1 MRQVLREIKLLLK
14 HPIYILSMVVLPL
27 FVTLFFT
34 SLMQEGQ
41 PADMPIG
48 VVDLDNTSATRK
60 LTRMLDSFQASRVV
74 AHYASMDEARHAMQ
88 KNEIYAF
95 ILFPKNMTRDMT
107 SMRRPKMSFYYS
119 NTSLTVGSLI
129 FKDMKTVSTLASAAI
144 GQATLQAKG
153 MTAEQTRA
161 FLQPI
166 ALDVHS
172 VGNPAVNYN
181 IFLSNM
187 LAPAVLIVF
196 IFLVTIYS
204 IATEMKFGTYLE
216 WIEASDGNFN
226 IALYTKVL
234 TQSVIWFIVY
244 ACMMGYMYGALS
256 FPAPGGY
263 WKLLLLGALTIL
275 ASQGFA
281 MFIFGLIASPRM
293 AMSVGALLG
302 VLSFSM
308 VGSAFPIMAMD
319 PPMHTLAWIF
329 PLRHYYII
337 YQLCVFNTYPLS
349 HVIPHIIALLG
360 FMLLSLTVTH
370 RMEREFKT
378 FEYLP

>member
-1 MRQVLREIKLLLK
+1 
-14 HPIYILSMVVLPL
+14 
-27 FVTLFFT
+27 
-34 SLMQEGQ
+34 
-41 PADMPIG
+41 
-48 VVDLDNTSATRK
+48 
-60 LTRMLDSFQASRVV
+60 
-74 AHYASMDEARHAMQ
+74 
-88 KNEIYAF
+88 
-95 ILFPKNMTRDMT
+95 
-107 SMRRPKMSFYYS
+107 MSFYYS
-119 NTSLTVGSLI
+119 NTSLTAGSLI

-144 GQATLQAKG
+144 GQATLRAKG

-166 ALDVHS
+166 ALDMHS

-187 LAPAVLIVF
+187 LAPAVLLVF

-226 IALYTKVL
+226 RALYTKVL
-234 TQSVIWFIVY
+234 TQSVIWFIVF

-275 ASQGFA
+275 SSQAFA

-293 AMSVGALLG
+293 AMSVGALWG

-308 VGSAFPIMAMD
+308 VGSAFPVMAMD
-319 PPMHTLAWIF
+319 APMHTLAWLF

-337 YQLCVFNTYPLS
+337 YQLCVFNTYS
-349 HVIPHIIALLG
+349 IIHVMPHIIALLA
-360 FMLLSLTVTH
+360 FMLLPLAVTH

>member
-1 MRQVLREIKLLLK
+1 MRQVVREIKLLLE

-34 SLMQEGQ
+34 SLMEEGQ
-41 PADMPIG
+41 PEDMPIG

-60 LTRMLDSFQASRVV
+60 LTRMLDSFQSSRVV
-74 AHYASMDEARHAMQ
+74 AHYASVDEARHAIQ

-119 NTSLTVGSLI
+119 YTSLTAGSLI

-166 ALDVHS
+166 ALDVHT
-172 VGNPAVNYN
+172 VGNPGVNYN

-187 LAPAVLIVF
+187 LVPAVLMIF

-204 IATEMKFGTYLE
+204 IATEMKFGTYVE
-216 WIEASDGNFN
+216 WIEASDGNFTK
-226 IALYTKVL
+226 ALFLKVF
-234 TQSVIWFIVY
+234 TQTVIWFIVF
-244 ACMMGYMYGALS
+244 ACMMGYMYGSLG

-263 WKLLLLGALTIL
+263 WKLMLLGALTIL

-281 MFIFGLIASPRM
+281 MFLFGLIASPRM
-293 AMSVGALLG
+293 AMSVGALWG

-308 VGSAFPIMAMD
+308 VGSAFPILAMD
-319 PPMHTLAWIF
+319 APMHTLTWLF

-337 YQLCVFNTYPLS
+337 YQLCIFNSYPLTY
-349 HVIPHIIALLG
+349 VMPNIIALLC
-360 FMLLSLTVTH
+360 FILTSLAVIH